1 VYKLGGGMMDGKR
14 KFLRFDTAL
23 NIELKPPA
31 GTEDKYLLGALR
43 NFSRE
48 GLSFISQKFDAQP
61 RQDLELRFKLPAKDV
76 VVSCR
81 GEIAWKK
88 DIEDNALVGMKLK
101 EIDAAA
107 KGEILEHAYK
117 KWVEKMSTHN

>member
-1 VYKLGGGMMDGKR
+1 MDGKR

-23 NIELKPPA
+23 NIEFKQTA

-48 GLSFISQKFDAQP
+48 GLSFVSQKFDAQP
-61 RQDLELRFKLPAKDV
+61 RQNLELRFKLPAKDV

-88 DIEDNALVGMKLK
+88 NTEDNALVGMKLK

-107 KGEILEHAYK
+107 KGEILEYAYK
-117 KWVEKMSTHN
+117 KWVERISCKN